1 VHEPP
6 FLRIACGGH
15 QTPTFHLISNFS
27 QIFNSVIPSPFNFQ
41 SVTSEGTSIDSRV
54 LGIVILSLQSATPMG
69 PTVLETLVFAA
80 GDNKTALYS
89 QRAPGWA
96 TTSNIRSTWDLVRSA
111 LLTLLIFS
119 YSAVHINLPQ
129 PNWNLFARINQ
140 KISVTLLAALAPE
153 FILAM
158 ALGQFVTAKRLSKR
172 LRQLWK
178 EAESVGS
185 LGAVMQDVCA
195 KYVL

>member
-1 VHEPP
+1 
-6 FLRIACGGH
+6 
-15 QTPTFHLISNFS
+15 
-27 QIFNSVIPSPFNFQ
+27 
-41 SVTSEGTSIDSRV
+41 
-54 LGIVILSLQSATPMG
+54 MG

-119 YSAVHINLPQ
+119 YSAVHINLPK
-129 PNWNLFARINQ
+129 PNWNRFTRIRQ
-140 KISVTLLAALAPE
+140 KFWLTLLAALAPE
-153 FILAM
+153 LVFSM
-158 ALGQFVTAKRLSKR
+158 ALGQFMTAKRLSKR

-178 EAESVGS
+178 EAESIGS
-185 LGAVMQDVCA
+185 VSAVKQDACA